1 MLRGG
6 GADCPTCGPSARPP
20 SRLEAP
26 QPVPAGG
33 GGGWRMGMGRPSV
46 LNLDRGSVGRN
57 PQLQGGAAGRD
68 PCFPLRRGTEA
79 GGRAAPEQTPLRK
92 VLLDPPRLARPRA
105 SPRPLACGTRASN
118 RCLPACPRCNNHPE
132 FKRNDNHRVTCLV
145 GQRWAGSG
153 FWSPRLPVQ
162 GPRAA
167 RPESRASWRG
177 EPPVPWR
184 LLRAASCTRSV
195 SLQVLFSFSRSPSLS
210 ACFLCPRLPAF
221 VL

>member
-1 MLRGG
+1 
-6 GADCPTCGPSARPP
+6 
-20 SRLEAP
+20 
-26 QPVPAGG
+26 
-33 GGGWRMGMGRPSV
+33 MGMGGQSV
-46 LNLDRGSVGRN
+46 LNMDRGSVGRK
-57 PQLQGGAAGRD
+57 PPLQGGAAGRD
-68 PCFPLRRGTEA
+68 PCSPLRRGTEA
-79 GGRAAPEQTPLRK
+79 GGRAAPEQAPLRK
-92 VLLDPPRLARPRA
+92 VLLDPPGLARPRA
-105 SPRPLACGTRASN
+105 PPLRPLACGTRASN

-153 FWSPRLPVQ
+153 FWSLRLPVQ

-167 RPESRASWRG
+167 GPESRASWRG
-177 EPPVPWR
+177 EPRVPWR

-195 SLQVLFSFSRSPSLS
+195 SLQVLFSFSRYPSLS